1 MKATTMEKPAIRET
15 RKSNGAQRARI
26 ETRRDARASLTAA
39 GDRQIAEIERTF
51 TIRYEW

>member
-1 MKATTMEKPAIRET
+1 MKTTIEKPAIRET
-15 RKSNGAQRARI
+15 TKSNGGRRASV
-26 ETRRDARASLTAA
+26 ETRRDARASLTTA